1 MGCKD
6 SKHMDIWMSFIS
18 VLMAKVNDMEVDG
31 KFTEYI
37 QNNESLKGYLDKI
50 RPEWSST
57 EGAMIIQGER
67 VGQSRANNHS
77 KGKVSTY

>member
-57 EGAMIIQGER
+57 KGAMIIQGGR
-67 VGQSRANNHS
+67 VGQNRANND
-77 KGKVSTY
+77 

>member
-6 SKHMDIWMSFIS
+6 SKHMNIWMSFIS

-37 QNNESLKGYLDKI
+37 QNNESLKGCSDKM
-50 RPEWSST
+50 RPEWSSS

-67 VGQSRANNHS
+67 VGFKRKAL
-77 KGKVSTY
+77 YILAILI